1 MDFAP
6 FVRAIMASLIFSAI
20 GLVAFLVA
28 FKILTWFLPFSLKD
42 ELERDNNVAVG
53 VLVGAMM
60 LGLAV
65 IIAAAIHG

>member
-1 MDFAP
+1 MDFTP
-6 FVRAIMASLIFSAI
+6 FIRGIVASLVFSAI
-20 GLVAFLVA
+20 GLGAFLVA

-42 ELERDNNVAVG
+42 ELEKDHNVAVG